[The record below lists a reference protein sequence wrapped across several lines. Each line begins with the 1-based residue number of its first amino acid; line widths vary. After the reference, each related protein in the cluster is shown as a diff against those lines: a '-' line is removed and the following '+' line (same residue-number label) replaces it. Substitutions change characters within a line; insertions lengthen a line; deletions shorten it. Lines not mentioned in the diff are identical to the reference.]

1 MCFSNKEDILYEVS
15 KPKFEKNL
23 LLENVRRIKQF
34 VPKGSTVGRMKKSY
48 SDIIAWRE
56 PARTVKYFVF
66 YMFFIY
72 YFSLYW
78 VPLFLLYT
86 LYINWRTSRGRL
98 TRKEEVKYFNI
109 LLIFCKCRPPPGNPS
124 EQVGHRG

>member
-15 KPKFEKNL
+15 KPKFEKNI

-34 VPKGSTVGRMKKSY
+34 MPKGSTVVRIKKSY

-78 VPLFLLYT
+78 VPGLLLYT
-86 LYINWRTSRGRL
+86 LFINWRTSTSGVARR
-98 TRKEEVKYFNI
+98 EEVA
-109 LLIFCKCRPPPGNPS
+109 RVS
-124 EQVGHRG
+124 

>member
-1 MCFSNKEDILYEVS
+1 M
-15 KPKFEKNL
+15 
-23 LLENVRRIKQF
+23 
-34 VPKGSTVGRMKKSY
+34 PKGSTVVRIKKSY

-86 LYINWRTSRGRL
+86 FFINWRTSRAGL
-98 TRKEEVKYFNI
+98 TNKEEV
-109 LLIFCKCRPPPGNPS
+109 
-124 EQVGHRG
+124 

>member
-15 KPKFEKNL
+15 KPKFEKNT

-34 VPKGSTVGRMKKSY
+34 MPKGSTVVRMKKSY

-86 LYINWRTSRGRL
+86 LYINWRTSRYAL
-98 TRKEEVKYFNI
+98 TKREEVNI
-109 LLIFCKCRPPPGNPS
+109 ILSID
-124 EQVGHRG
+124 

>member
-1 MCFSNKEDILYEVS
+1 MCFSNKDDVLYEVS
-15 KPKFEKNL
+15 KPKFEKNI

-34 VPKGSTVGRMKKSY
+34 IPKGSTVVRMKKSY

-66 YMFFIY
+66 YMFFVY

-78 VPLFLLYT
+78 IPLFLLYT
-86 LYINWRTSRGRL
+86 LFSNWRTSRLVATG
-98 TRKEEVKYFNI
+98 KEEVYTISSLKESE
-109 LLIFCKCRPPPGNPS
+109 LL
-124 EQVGHRG
+124 